1 MHTHPNARLT
11 PAGRERLVRRHIDD
25 GMPLAELAAQTGI
38 SLRSA
43 YKWLARYRSGGAA
56 SLVDRRSVRRTP
68 PVSGKM
74 SPCNPKRL
82 CAGTNG
88 PSPAT

>member
-11 PAGRERLVRRHIDD
+11 PVGRERLVRRHIDD

-43 YKWLARYRSGGAA
+43 YKSLARYRSGGAA
-56 SLVDRRSVRRTP
+56 SLVYRRSVRRP
-68 PVSGKM
+68 PSAKKVDA
-74 SPCNPKRL
+74 SPFRSISTRGL
-82 CAGTNG
+82 DGAI
-88 PSPAT
+88 